1 MSNVIQMPA
10 GASPFDSIK
19 RVRPDGSE
27 YWSARDL
34 MPLLGYIEWR
44 KFDGA
49 IDRAKIAAEVQGHDV
64 SSLFVGAA
72 KVSGTRGPAQ
82 QDYEMARFAAYLT
95 AMNGDPRKPEIAAAM
110 AYFAV
115 QTHVAETAAQSPAI
129 PQTYSEALR
138 AAADA
143 TDRAEL
149 EAARAA
155 EQQKIA
161 DQRQRAIEAQAPKVA
176 KAEAHSASKEWKGRQ
191 EFAREVQHWGRRWGY
206 RILHESVYELLRRK
220 KMLIAG
226 NRRDRNHATALAEER
241 GWATTE
247 KGTDEK
253 TGRPWKVARLSPK
266 GQDIAWKWINEAAE
280 QFGDGLNP
288 KQEEVA

>member
-1 MSNVIQMPA
+1 MTNVIKFA
-10 GASPFDSIK
+10 KGTSPFDSIK
-19 RVRPDGSE
+19 HVREDGSE
-27 YWSARDL
+27 YWSARDI
-34 MPLLGYIEWR
+34 MPLLGYDRWENFTTAIE
-44 KFDGA
+44 
-49 IDRAKIAAEVQGHDV
+49 RAQIAAEVQGHDV
-64 SSLFVGAA
+64 SSLFRGVTKKG
-72 KVSGTRGPAQ
+72 SGRPQ
-82 QDYEMARFAAYLT
+82 QDFEVARFAAYLT

-115 QTHVAETAAQSPAI
+115 QTHVAETAAQTPAI

-176 KAEAHSASKEWKGRQ
+176 KADAHSASKEWKGRQ

>member
-1 MSNVIQMPA
+1 MSNVIQLAA
-10 GASPFDSIK
+10 GQSPFDGIK
-19 RVRPDGSE
+19 RVREDGTE

-34 MPLLGYIEWR
+34 MPLLGYDRWENFTAAIE
-44 KFDGA
+44 
-49 IDRAKIAAEVQGHDV
+49 RAQIAAGVQGHDV
-64 SSLFVGAA
+64 SSLFRGVTKKG
-72 KVSGTRGPAQ
+72 SGRPQ
-82 QDYEMARFAAYLT
+82 QDFEVARFAAYLT

-115 QTHVAETAAQSPAI
+115 QTHVAENAAQSPAI

-149 EAARAA
+149 EAARAD
-155 EQQKIA
+155 EQEKIA
-161 DQRQRAIEAQAPKVA
+161 QQRQRAIEAQAPKVA

-206 RILHESVYELLRRK
+206 RILQESVYELLRRK

-280 QFGDGLNP
+280 QFGDVLNP

>member
-1 MSNVIQMPA
+1 MTNVIKFGPGTA
-10 GASPFDSIK
+10 PFDSIK
-19 RVRPDGSE
+19 RVREDGTE
-27 YWSARDL
+27 FWPARDL
-34 MPLLGYIEWR
+34 MPLMGYSAWR
-44 KFDGA
+44 NFNVPMC
-49 IDRAKIAAEVQGHDV
+49 RAMTAAENQGHDRTMHFAG
-64 SSLFVGAA
+64 SR
-72 KVSGTRGPAQ
+72 KVVASGPAQ
-82 QDYEMARFAAYLT
+82 EDVELTKFAAYLT
-95 AMNGDPRKPEIAAAM
+95 AMNGDPNKPEVAAAQ

-115 QTHVAETAAQSPAI
+115 QTHVAEVAAPAI

-176 KAEAHSASKEWKGRQ
+176 KADAHSASKEWKGRQ

>member
-1 MSNVIQMPA
+1 MSNVIQLAA
-10 GASPFDSIK
+10 GQSPFDGIK
-19 RVRPDGSE
+19 RVREDGTE

-34 MPLLGYIEWR
+34 MPLLGYDRWENFTAAIE
-44 KFDGA
+44 
-49 IDRAKIAAEVQGHDV
+49 RAQIAAEVQGHDV
-64 SSLFVGAA
+64 SSLFRGVTKKG
-72 KVSGTRGPAQ
+72 SGRPQ
-82 QDYEMARFAAYLT
+82 QDFEVARFAAYLT

-115 QTHVAETAAQSPAI
+115 QTHVAENAAQSPAI

-149 EAARAA
+149 EAARAD
-155 EQQKIA
+155 EQEKISQ
-161 DQRQRAIEAQAPKVA
+161 QRQRAIEAQAPKVA

-191 EFAREVQHWGRRWGY
+191 EFAREVQHWGRQWGY
-206 RILHESVYELLRRK
+206 RILQESVYELLRRK